1 MSALSDITVYFVDSL
16 GAANDFMAWID
27 EQREPIAIDTE
38 TTGLEWWTPRFTRL
52 VQFGNR
58 TTGWAV
64 PVLEW
69 TALIQAAMEL
79 IVSRRLPVVMHNA
92 KFDMHALDNMD
103 CVLPDWSDVHDTKVM
118 DHLMVPHLSH
128 SLKPMG
134 VRRWGPE
141 AQAGQYMLKKFMS
154 THKYTWATV
163 PTNAVEYWA
172 YGVVD
177 TIITRRIFDELR
189 EPVEAQYLQQYQRE
203 MALQAIM
210 WRAENRGLR
219 VDPTYSENLLR
230 EWELEA
236 VNLALHLER
245 HGIKNPSSNRQV
257 TDVLKSLGWEPEE
270 FTATGQAVLNKA
282 IKKTLQLTYPD
293 IATAL
298 IRYGRI
304 TKWSQVYL
312 RRFIEMRDSNDHVH
326 ADINTLQA
334 RTGRMSITGIPLQT
348 LPSGEASIRKCI
360 LPDDGNL
367 LWAVD
372 YNSQEARL
380 FVNYCKDPA
389 LLKAL
394 NEGKDLYTY
403 MAQVVYDDFTI
414 TKDDPRRKMFKIMT
428 LAWFYG
434 AGVSKLALITGMS
447 MSEVAAII
455 ERLFTKFPKVREL
468 TGDFAIGGN
477 YRGRP
482 AEAAAEREHY
492 EGLAYVLTSGG
503 RRFSVPNKDELYKCV
518 NGIMQGSGK
527 DVLADAVLRLDM
539 AGLSD
544 NIVVPVHDELVF
556 QFPIGDEG
564 AEMAREASKL
574 MEDHSFPVPLTTEL
588 SGPLV
593 SWGSK
598 YEA

>member
-1 MSALSDITVYFVDSL
+1 
-16 GAANDFMAWID
+16 MAWLD
-27 EQREPIAIDTE
+27 DVREPIAIDTE

-52 VQFGNR
+52 VQFGTRDN
-58 TTGWAV
+58 GWAI
-64 PVLEW
+64 PVLGW
-69 TALIQAAMEL
+69 TAIIQAALEL
-79 IVSRRLPVVMHNA
+79 IVARRLPVIMHNA

-103 CVLPDWSDVHDTKVM
+103 CVLPEWANVHDTKIM
-118 DHLMVPHLSH
+118 DHLMVPHYAH
-128 SLKPMG
+128 GLKVMA

-141 AQAGQYMLKKFMS
+141 AQAGQWMLDKFMS
-154 THKYTWATV
+154 KHKYTWATV
-163 PTNAVEYWA
+163 PTNAQEYWA

-177 TIITRRIFDELR
+177 TILTRRLYDELV
-189 EPVEAQYLQQYQRE
+189 EKVEAEYPVQYKRE

-210 WRAENRGLR
+210 WRAEKRGLR
-219 VDPTYSENLLR
+219 VDPIYSANLR
-230 EWELEA
+230 QEWELEA
-236 VNLALHLER
+236 TNLCLHLQR
-245 HGIKNPSSNRQV
+245 HGIKNPSSNQQV
-257 TDVLKSLGWEPEE
+257 TAVLKTLGWEPEE
-270 FTATGQAVLNKA
+270 FTSTGQAVLNKA
-282 IKKTLQLTYPD
+282 VKVALTAEYPE
-293 IATAL
+293 IALAL

-312 RRFIEMRDSNDHVH
+312 RRFVEMRDANDHVH
-326 ADINTLQA
+326 ADINTMQA

-348 LPSGEASIRKCI
+348 LPSGEASIRSCI
-360 LPDDGNL
+360 LPDDGYM

-434 AGVSKLALITGMS
+434 AGVLKLSLITGLS
-447 MSEVAAII
+447 AKEVATII
-455 ERLFTKFPKVREL
+455 ERLFQKFPKVREL

-482 AEAAAEREHY
+482 AEAAAERETY

-503 RRFSVPNKDELYKCV
+503 RRFSVPNKEELYKCV

-539 AGLSD
+539 AGLAD

-556 QFPIGDEG
+556 QFPEGAQG
-564 AEMAREASKL
+564 AEMAQEAAKL
-574 MEDHSFPVPLTTEL
+574 MEDRSFPVPLTTEL

-598 YEA
+598 YET